1 MLNAKFSTF
10 RGKAQIE
17 FHDHT
22 DCNPALANKFN
33 RFTFGSTKAAKIARA
48 IIANGPAKVLA
59 AIAQVAAASLTPE
72 ERTKLLTLVQ
82 PHADVVVEFAQARP
96 ASDGE

>member
-1 MLNAKFSTF
+1 MRHVKFSTF
-10 RGKAQIE
+10 RSKPQVE
-17 FHDHT
+17 FHDSP

-48 IIANGPAKVLA
+48 ILANGPAKVLA
-59 AIAQVAAASLTPE
+59 AIAQVAAAALTPE

-82 PHADVVVEFAQARP
+82 PDADVVVEFAQARP